1 MASNKSR
8 VNFAFA
14 CIVAVL
20 GLTAVREIYI
30 NHIAPGNL
38 RGSADN
44 LRGSAD
50 NLRGSA
56 DNLRGSADNLRG
68 SADNRGGAGRVPAG
82 MQLPENHPSPEAI
95 ERLMALEQKAAED
108 PQNADY
114 RTQIANLYYDLG
126 QFDKAA
132 DFYQQS
138 LDIRP
143 GAPGVETDLA
153 ACFNYLGQ
161 IDRALETLNR
171 VLQHH
176 PGFPQ
181 AMFNK
186 GIILAHGKNDV
197 QGAIRIW
204 EDLLRRDPTFSQKA
218 GLEQKINQLKAS
230 VR

>member
-1 MASNKSR
+1 MASNKPR

-20 GLTAVREIYI
+20 GLTAAREIYI
-30 NHIAPGNL
+30 N
-38 RGSADN
+38 RGSSDR
-44 LRGSAD
+44 LQR
-50 NLRGSA
+50 
-56 DNLRGSADNLRG
+56 
-68 SADNRGGAGRVPAG
+68 AGREPEG
-82 MQLPENHPSPEAI
+82 IQLPENHPSPEAI
-95 ERLMALEQKAAED
+95 ETLMALDQKIAED

-126 QFDKAA
+126 QYEKAV

-143 GAPGVETDLA
+143 GDPDVETDLA
-153 ACFNYLGQ
+153 ACFNYLGR
-161 IDRALETLNR
+161 IDKALETLDR
-171 VLQHH
+171 VLQYH

-186 GIILAHGKNDV
+186 GVVLAYGKKDV

-204 EDLLRRDPTFSQKA
+204 EDLLRLDPAFSQKA
-218 GLEQKINQLKAS
+218 ELQQKIDQLKAS